1 MYCLVRSTSQLFLAN
16 SGASYGPIMTTLN
29 ELLCVLT
36 SFSIAARRSPS
47 VYVAN
52 LTVIPGLSFSNTDWV
67 SGIIWPVISGL
78 DTTATV
84 TVPVELLLPLLAPA
98 VPALEPPPL
107 EHAAAMV
114 ASATAQPAAA
124 SFLEKKEDLDELIN

>member
-1 MYCLVRSTSQLFLAN
+1 
-16 SGASYGPIMTTLN
+16 
-29 ELLCVLT
+29 
-36 SFSIAARRSPS
+36 
-47 VYVAN
+47 
-52 LTVIPGLSFSNTDWV
+52 
-67 SGIIWPVISGL
+67 L

-107 EHAAAMV
+107 EHAAASV

-124 SFLEKKEDLDELIN
+124 SFLEKKEDLDELINEPPRMRMFRRDAPPTLRQVCSYERHVLK